1 MMMQLLPLLNAS
13 SNNPRIVSVLAAG
26 NESSAIYL
34 DDLELKKPEH
44 FSMFSTAR
52 TSTTSTTLTMSRLA
66 QENPRVV
73 MIHHY
78 PGGVNTGVFK
88 RAFGDRW
95 FFWILSALVNLV
107 GSSAEDAGE
116 KVLFLLTSAKYG
128 GKGVS
133 LAAGGSRELTM
144 AKTEDTG
151 SLFLMRVLQGLQ
163 QDKVM
168 AELKRMDAG
177 NIVWQHTQE
186 KLGQYIA

>member
-1 MMMQLLPLLNAS
+1 
-13 SNNPRIVSVLAAG
+13 
-26 NESSAIYL
+26 
-34 DDLELKKPEH
+34 
-44 FSMFSTAR
+44 
-52 TSTTSTTLTMSRLA
+52 MSRLA

-95 FFWILSALVNLV
+95 FFWILSGLLKLV

-144 AKTEDTG
+144 AKTEDKG

-177 NIVWQHTQE
+177 TVVWKHTQE